1 MNESL
6 LHAADM
12 INDDDRDSELSQPTY
27 KPFFTLTFNKLHKR
41 RNH

>member
-12 INDDDRDSELSQPTY
+12 INDDDRDSEISQPTY
-27 KPFFTLTFNKLHKR
+27 KPFFYLKFQ
-41 RNH
+41 